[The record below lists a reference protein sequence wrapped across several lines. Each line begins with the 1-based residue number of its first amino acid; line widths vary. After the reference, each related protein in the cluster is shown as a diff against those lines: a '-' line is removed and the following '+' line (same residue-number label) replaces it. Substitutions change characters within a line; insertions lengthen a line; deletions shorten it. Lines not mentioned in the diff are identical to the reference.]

1 MLSTLS
7 TEPSAQWHR
16 REHHGSVNRT
26 FIPTRAYR
34 RILDSR
40 AGLVL
45 IAAPTGFGKS
55 ALLRA
60 VAHAHE
66 DGGRCVEW
74 HTLASFPRA
83 SGVADIIVVD
93 DEHACDGRQLLQI
106 VRKIIADRRNQQ
118 VIIASRRLPEL
129 DWLAISTA
137 GSADLFRASEL
148 ALDSEETA
156 AILSQYTD
164 TASSQ
169 DFVSKALQ
177 WTEGWPIATH
187 WLGQHC
193 VGTDPCRLDAAL
205 TKAPKE
211 DLRRY
216 FDNMIWHHIDE
227 SMRQFLLDI
236 CDFDRFSSQLV
247 KEVLPKAGAQLLA
260 RAKSSNLMVLPDS
273 DDGGWDRL
281 HGMFRSFLND
291 RKVELGI
298 PVDKDRLRT
307 ASSWCEDH
315 GAIVDAIDLSLKAGE
330 FPRAHRL
337 ILDNIEQLARGT
349 GELQRLL
356 AWVRRLEDSATP
368 VAVPLRLWKCWALI
382 LLFELPQAKA
392 EHELIAASIPHDAP
406 PRWRAHLERINL
418 SIAAREDDLP
428 KVVALTNAWID
439 AWRDREPLHAVAVAV
454 LRSLLHLQLGDRSKA
469 RSALAI
475 ARQCLTSSHQVAT
488 FSKLWVAKAET
499 LFELRSGH
507 ISLAKGIILSA
518 LATGMASPGVAPHAI
533 ASIHLLAARILVEAG
548 DNLEAKQHL
557 AAGQFHKS
565 DSGLVETH
573 IAALEASVLL
583 AEDADG
589 VDAALIVARHGL
601 VPGLRYAF
609 AADLLAIGLQLRHG
623 RTGEAVETFA
633 ACLIPHGNGWLH
645 VGTNAILPQHLAIEV
660 EEMQAWLLF
669 AQGDASS
676 ALRTARHLLP
686 SAEAQGQTARHVR
699 LLLLA
704 AAASAQASHDTDAN
718 RFLVRGLRLAVER
731 GLIRTAMDC
740 GWALQQL
747 LARANEPVGLSNEAH
762 GLLKKIKTNLLWG
775 NDNSICSHDVDK
787 LTNRE
792 MELLLLLDSGL
803 TGQAIANNLN
813 LSLATTKWHIQNIY
827 NKLGVRNRSG
837 ALSLAR
843 RLALIK

>member
-1 MLSTLS
+1 M
-7 TEPSAQWHR
+7 
-16 REHHGSVNRT
+16 
-26 FIPTRAYR
+26 
-34 RILDSR
+34 
-40 AGLVL
+40 
-45 IAAPTGFGKS
+45 
-55 ALLRA
+55 
-60 VAHAHE
+60 
-66 DGGRCVEW
+66 
-74 HTLASFPRA
+74 
-83 SGVADIIVVD
+83 
-93 DEHACDGRQLLQI
+93 
-106 VRKIIADRRNQQ
+106 
-118 VIIASRRLPEL
+118 
-129 DWLAISTA
+129 
-137 GSADLFRASEL
+137 
-148 ALDSEETA
+148 
-156 AILSQYTD
+156 
-164 TASSQ
+164 
-169 DFVSKALQ
+169 
-177 WTEGWPIATH
+177 
-187 WLGQHC
+187 
-193 VGTDPCRLDAAL
+193 
-205 TKAPKE
+205 
-211 DLRRY
+211 
-216 FDNMIWHHIDE
+216 
-227 SMRQFLLDI
+227 
-236 CDFDRFSSQLV
+236 
-247 KEVLPKAGAQLLA
+247 
-260 RAKSSNLMVLPDS
+260 
-273 DDGGWDRL
+273 
-281 HGMFRSFLND
+281 
-291 RKVELGI
+291 
-298 PVDKDRLRT
+298 
-307 ASSWCEDH
+307 
-315 GAIVDAIDLSLKAGE
+315 
-330 FPRAHRL
+330 
-337 ILDNIEQLARGT
+337 
-349 GELQRLL
+349 
-356 AWVRRLEDSATP
+356 
-368 VAVPLRLWKCWALI
+368 
-382 LLFELPQAKA
+382 
-392 EHELIAASIPHDAP
+392 
-406 PRWRAHLERINL
+406 
-418 SIAAREDDLP
+418 
-428 KVVALTNAWID
+428 
-439 AWRDREPLHAVAVAV
+439 
-454 LRSLLHLQLGDRSKA
+454 
-469 RSALAI
+469 
-475 ARQCLTSSHQVAT
+475 
-488 FSKLWVAKAET
+488 
-499 LFELRSGH
+499 
-507 ISLAKGIILSA
+507 
-518 LATGMASPGVAPHAI
+518 
-533 ASIHLLAARILVEAG
+533 AARILVEAG